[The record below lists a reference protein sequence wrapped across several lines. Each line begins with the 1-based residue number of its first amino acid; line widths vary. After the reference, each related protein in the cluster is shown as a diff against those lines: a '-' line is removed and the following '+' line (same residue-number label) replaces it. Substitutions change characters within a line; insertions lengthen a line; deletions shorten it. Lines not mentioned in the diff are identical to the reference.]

1 MHFYTAAVAHQL
13 FREADY
19 GTLDVGKVAD
29 FIILDRNPL
38 ETNPHEVRE
47 IKVLATYRK
56 GEKVLLS

>member
-1 MHFYTAAVAHQL
+1 L

-19 GTLDVGKVAD
+19 GTLEVGKVAD
-29 FIILDRNPL
+29 FIILDRNPMQIK
-38 ETNPHEVRE
+38 PHDVRD

>member
-1 MHFYTAAVAHQL
+1 MHFYTSAVAHQL

-19 GTLDVGKVAD
+19 GTLEVGKVAD
-29 FIILDRNPL
+29 FIILDRNPMQIK
-38 ETNPHEVRE
+38 PHEVRD